1 MCLALWDIWYTSN
14 IVDRYINDAF
24 YCFRMVLANFSL
36 AKANMPLIA
45 EEADSAD
52 RGEMAML
59 SAD

>member
-14 IVDRYINDAF
+14 IVD
-24 YCFRMVLANFSL
+24 FRMVLANFSL